1 MGADLCALVRRDH
14 DDLDG
19 ALGAMVN
26 PATPPKELSNLLDIF
41 LLALAVH
48 IATETRVFSTLVQRV
63 SGPRTLAL
71 IAEQCRQEHVE
82 QRTAAEAMMTLRPG
96 SIAWYESALE
106 LRVLVLD
113 HSARGDYAR
122 YTLEDH
128 VPLDI
133 QRTLAREYAVERM
146 RVLAS
151 TSPIREA
158 QLRMAAFA

>member
-19 ALGAMVN
+19 ALAAMVN
-26 PATPPKELSNLLDIF
+26 PATPPKELNNLLDI
-41 LLALAVH
+41 LRLALAVH
-48 IATETRVFSTLVQRV
+48 IATETRVLASLVMRIDA
-63 SGPRTLAL
+63 PRTLQL
-71 IAEQCRQEHVE
+71 IAEQSRHEHVE
-82 QRTAAEAMMTLRPG
+82 QRRAADAMTALRPG
-96 SIAWYESALE
+96 SIGWYEAALE
-106 LRVLVLD
+106 LRVHVLD
-113 HSARGDYAR
+113 HSARGEYAR
-122 YTLEDH
+122 FTLEDH

-158 QLRMAAFA
+158 ERRVAAFV

>member
-26 PATPPKELSNLLDIF
+26 PATPPKELSNLLDI
-41 LLALAVH
+41 LRLALAVH

-63 SGPRTLAL
+63 SGPRTLQL

-82 QRTAAEAMMTLRPG
+82 QRAAAEAMTTLRPG
-96 SIAWYESALE
+96 SIAWYEAALE

-113 HSARGDYAR
+113 HSARSDYAR
-122 YTLEDH
+122 YTVEDH
-128 VPLDI
+128 VPVHI
-133 QRTLAREYAVERM
+133 QRTLAKEYAIERM
-146 RVLAS
+146 RVLAT
-151 TSPIREA
+151 TSPLREA
-158 QLRMAAFA
+158 QIRIAAFA